1 MVKKLVG
8 WLSLCQLSIAFIM
21 YFQPPRPSALIEV
34 SQFAKSINSDKRAL
48 LFRWEKIKIFRSDL
62 FGAVH
67 FILEPILKPFL
78 CSSLK
83 YHLTGCVFL
92 GLGSGGFF

>member
-1 MVKKLVG
+1 
-8 WLSLCQLSIAFIM
+8 M
-21 YFQPPRPSALIEV
+21 YFPTTEAKCFNRSQPV
-34 SQFAKSINSDKRAL
+34 AKSNNSDKRAL
-48 LFRWEKIKIFRSDL
+48 LFRWEKFKIFRSDF

-83 YHLTGCVFL
+83 SHLTGCVFL
-92 GLGSGGFF
+92 GLGFGGLF